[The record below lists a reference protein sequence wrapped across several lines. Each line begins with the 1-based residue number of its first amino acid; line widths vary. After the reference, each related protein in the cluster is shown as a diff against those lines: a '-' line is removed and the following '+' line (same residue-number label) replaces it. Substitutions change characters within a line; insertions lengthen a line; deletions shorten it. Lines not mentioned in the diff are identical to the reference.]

1 MSPTAT
7 REVRDAAARID
18 RFAVNAVVAAARR
31 YAAFTHGNL
40 AGDAYRRR
48 EEARDQ
54 LLDALSQLDSARG
67 VR

>member
-1 MSPTAT
+1 MSTAT
-7 REVRDAAARID
+7 ANHRDAAARIE
-18 RFAVNAVVAAARR
+18 RFALNAVEAAARR

-40 AGDAYRRR
+40 SGEAYRKR